1 MTNVNDA
8 KFKAA
13 CEEYIREALADGLNR
28 EQVLARLEEM
38 AKSLW
43 QVDRR
48 SSLFVQSSPWW
59 KTKRG
64 TLTKQGPLL
73 FGGGLFWGNERGW
86 LISAFGGKAYNDS
99 QAKYVIDYSA
109 NPNKSGMGAL

>member
-38 AKSLW
+38 ARIRFW
-43 QVDRR
+43 RVDRR

-73 FGGGLFWGNERGW
+73 FGGGLFWGNERGR
-86 LISAFGGKAYNDS
+86 LMSAFGGKACDDS
-99 QAKYVIDYSA
+99 QAEYVIDYCK
-109 NPNKSGMGAL
+109 PE